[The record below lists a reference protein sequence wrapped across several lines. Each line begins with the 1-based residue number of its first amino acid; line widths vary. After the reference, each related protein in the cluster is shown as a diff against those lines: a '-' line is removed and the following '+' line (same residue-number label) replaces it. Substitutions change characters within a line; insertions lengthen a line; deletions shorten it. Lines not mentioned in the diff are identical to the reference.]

1 MPKHTILSIVQVFL
15 VLREVIHFQVFTV
28 FPRKKRKTSKQKGEK
43 NRENQQKQQKLEK
56 YLTEEVK
63 SGQNLFV
70 TKYFQNGISSFD
82 HSAA

>member
-1 MPKHTILSIVQVFL
+1 MKTNFVNNKQIDTIFD
-15 VLREVIHFQVFTV
+15 T
-28 FPRKKRKTSKQKGEK
+28 
-43 NRENQQKQQKLEK
+43 KQQKLEK